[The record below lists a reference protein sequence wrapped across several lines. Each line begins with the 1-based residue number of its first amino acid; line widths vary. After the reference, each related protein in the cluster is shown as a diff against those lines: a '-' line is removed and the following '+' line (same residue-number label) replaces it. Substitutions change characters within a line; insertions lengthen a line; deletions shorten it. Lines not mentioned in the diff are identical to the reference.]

1 MRRILKRRPSPS
13 MVVAFTAL
21 LVALSAVAATAL
33 AATALTEPPPS
44 TTWYVDPQTPANRE
58 LASLQAQGR
67 HHEAA
72 LVERIAS
79 QPRFEWFGLFV
90 GANRLKEYVDRAVA
104 AGKVPLVVIFN
115 VEARECHDLAAARRF
130 YDEAA
135 AAIGSR
141 PAVVALE
148 PDSLGSMKP
157 SERACFAAIGHGV
170 RVLSALPGTTVYV
183 EAGAS
188 DWGGGAP
195 QRMARKLRRVDV
207 CRAGGVLLNATHAD
221 WTDRNVR
228 YGRALE
234 RLLPCRLRILVNT
247 AENGQGPNPRTRRR
261 AWCDSGHHYGL
272 GPAPASP
279 TRFPGVAYGWV
290 NRPGYVQQ
298 CYDPPVRWALYRAL
312 RLAAQAST
320 REGP

>member
-33 AATALTEPPPS
+33 VAMALTGPPPS
-44 TTWYVDPQTPANRE
+44 STWYVDPQSPANRE

-67 HHEAA
+67 HEEAA
-72 LVERIAS
+72 LVGRIAS

-90 GANRLKEYVDRAVA
+90 GSDRLKEYVDRAVA
-104 AGKVPLVVIFN
+104 VGKVPLVVIFN
-115 VEARECHDLAAARRF
+115 VEARECRDLAAARRF

-135 AAIGSR
+135 AAIGRR

-148 PDSLGSMKP
+148 PDSLGSMKL
-157 SERACFAAIGHGV
+157 SERACFAAIGYGV

-188 DWGGGAP
+188 DWGRGALP
-195 QRMARKLRRVDV
+195 TMARKLRRVDV

-221 WTDRNVR
+221 WTVRNVR

-234 RLLPCRLRILVNT
+234 QRLPCRLRILLNT
-247 AENGQGPNPRTRRR
+247 AENGHGPNPRTRPR
-261 AWCDSGHHYGL
+261 AWCDSDHHYGL

-279 TRFPGVAYGWV
+279 TPYQGVAYGWV

-312 RLAAQAST
+312 RLAARAST